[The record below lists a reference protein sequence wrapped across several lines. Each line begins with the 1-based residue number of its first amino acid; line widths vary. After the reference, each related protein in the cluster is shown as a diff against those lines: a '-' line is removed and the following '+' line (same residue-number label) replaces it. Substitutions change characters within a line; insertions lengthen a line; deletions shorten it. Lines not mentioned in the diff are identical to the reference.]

1 MSIRGCLMKKLNE
14 ALHNLKMTKT
24 DRNYYIFSW
33 IMFLSELCWNYY
45 YYVVFCNNDLI
56 GLITY
61 GSALVGLFFLPIAYV
76 AINFV
81 LIIKNKINKLT
92 LIFLFILRVVS
103 PGTLLLFYGLLF
115 HVCVNYFS

>member
-115 HVCVNYFS
+115 HVCKLF